1 MRLEDFPVNPR
12 GEVRRVVGGGH
23 WAFFP
28 NALPRE
34 IEYTNELVRLLDTA
48 TGALHRL
55 SGVGRLLPN
64 PHLLIS
70 PYVRIEAVLSSR
82 IEGTQSGVA
91 DLLRFEAGDEESVAE
106 LRDDVGEVRNYITAL
121 DHGID
126 RLHAGMPLSL
136 RLLREVHARLMS
148 GTRGRHAAPGEFR
161 RSQNWIGGSS
171 PSDASFVPPPPEAM
185 HIALDD
191 LERFLDERTMPVLI
205 QLAMA
210 HYQFEA
216 IHPFLDG
223 NGRLGRLLIPLVLL
237 ERGVL
242 PQPLLYLS
250 AYFEQHRTRYY
261 ELLMNTSRTGDFTAW
276 ISYFLGGVAAQA
288 AEAEERTVRLVEL
301 QASMRNELLQ
311 ERASTNIVRTAEL
324 LFSTPY
330 ISSNWLAK
338 TLDVTYPTA
347 QSAINTLVSRG
358 DLVEAKLTNPTFIT
372 MHPYSISP
380 LARRNDHNPNI
391 TDRFELIVAGME
403 IANAFSELNDAEDQ
417 RERFEAQA
425 NRKAGGD
432 EEAHD
437 VEEDFIR
444 ALEYGLPPT
453 AGQGIG
459 IDRLVMLLTNS
470 DSIRDVLLFP
480 QMKPEVIGSV

>member
-1 MRLEDFPVNPR
+1 MRPEDFPVNPR
-12 GEVRRVVGGGH
+12 GEVRRVVGGGGGH

-28 NALPRE
+28 APLPRE
-34 IEYTNELVRLLDTA
+34 IEYTGELVRLLDTA

-55 SGVGRLLPN
+55 GGVGRLLPN

-82 IEGTQSGVA
+82 IEGTQSDVA
-91 DLLRFEAGDEESVAE
+91 DLLRFEAGDEASVAE
-106 LRDDVGEVRNYITAL
+106 LRDDVGEVHNYITAF

-126 RLHAGMPLSL
+126 RLRAGFPLSL
-136 RLLREVHARLMS
+136 RMLREVHERLMS
-148 GTRGRHAAPGEFR
+148 GARGRHAAPGEFR

-171 PSDASFVPPPPEAM
+171 PSDASFVPPPPDAM
-185 HIALDD
+185 NVALDD
-191 LERFLDERTMPVLI
+191 LERFLHERTLPVLI

-250 AYFEQHRTRYY
+250 AYFERHRSRYY
-261 ELLMNTSRTGDFTAW
+261 ELLMSTSRTGDFAPW
-276 ISYFLGGVAAQA
+276 ISYFLGGVATQA

-301 QASMRNELLQ
+301 QASMRNDLLS
-311 ERASTNIVRTAEL
+311 ERASTNVVRTAEL

-330 ISSNWLAK
+330 ISSNWLARA
-338 TLDVTYPTA
+338 LNVTYPTA

-358 DLVEAKLTNPTFIT
+358 DLVEATGRKRNRF
-372 MHPYSISP
+372 YFA
-380 LARRNDHNPNI
+380 ARI
-391 TDRFELIVAGME
+391 
-403 IANAFSELNDAEDQ
+403 
-417 RERFEAQA
+417 FEA
-425 NRKAGGD
+425 
-432 EEAHD
+432 
-437 VEEDFIR
+437 V
-444 ALEYGLPPT
+444 YGQSP
-453 AGQGIG
+453 
-459 IDRLVMLLTNS
+459 V
-470 DSIRDVLLFP
+470 
-480 QMKPEVIGSV
+480 PEQTTRFD